1 MFKELKLGIALCF
14 LPLIIAILVFTLCF
28 KLKIIHQLIAVL
40 LGLLAVLPISFIQYF
55 LPELPSLGN
64 NLILHTLVKSLLLYG
79 LVEELFKALILFL
92 LPHKI
97 YDKNGSPDTRTESD
111 GAGIS
116 GRLRDF
122 LFLAFIAGLA
132 LGCFESVVYYFDHLQ
147 LANSRGATLLYGQ
160 IAVRIFTSDIIH
172 MMCTGLC
179 GLFIYSCRNKPCKV
193 SFMVIAVLLHGIY
206 DFFAGFS
213 TSSNLRWFS
222 IAVVLMAIIEC
233 RVKYTSLKNDGEE

>member
-1 MFKELKLGIALCF
+1 MGIALCF
-14 LPLIIAILVFTLCF
+14 LPLLLALVIFTFCF
-28 KLKIIHQLIAVL
+28 KLKITHQLIAVL
-40 LGLLAVLPISFIQYF
+40 LGFVAVLPISFIQFF
-55 LPELPSLGN
+55 LPEIPAIGN
-64 NLILHTLVKSLLLYG
+64 NPILQTLLKSLMLYG
-79 LVEELFKALILFL
+79 LVEELFKALILIL

-97 YDKNGSPDTRTESD
+97 YDKNGRPDSESGSD
-111 GAGIS
+111 AAEPNGGV
-116 GRLRDF
+116 RDF
-122 LFLAFIAGLA
+122 LFLAFVAGLA

-147 LANSRGATLLYGQ
+147 IANSRGATLLYGQ

-179 GLFIYSCRNKPCKV
+179 GLFIYSCRNKTGKA
-193 SFMVIAVLLHGIY
+193 SFLIAAILLHGIY

-233 RVKYTSLKNDGEE
+233 RVKYTSLKSEEKN